1 MLVKRSDLFLK
12 RSAPKTILCIHDL
25 SGMGRC
31 SLAVAA
37 PVLAAMGH
45 QPVLLPTSLLSTHT
59 GGLGQPVMQTLPAYG
74 EPALQHYKQLGIE
87 FDCIYSGYLATDAD
101 QKLVHKAFELW
112 PEAIKIVDPVLGDHG
127 RFYAGMED
135 RLPGMKELCRA
146 ADLILPNLTEACF
159 LQDLP
164 YEDTDFSP
172 EQAQSFADTLSGTL
186 QKAVIT
192 GIPMG
197 KYLACAGCNE
207 RDRFVL
213 KRLRIDR
220 NYPGT
225 GDLFAAVLVGALLRG
240 NALSAATDA
249 AAGFVSEAINNT
261 DPAAEPALG
270 VWFEPLLGR
279 LCERN

>member
-1 MLVKRSDLFLK
+1 
-12 RSAPKTILCIHDL
+12 
-25 SGMGRC
+25 MGRC

-59 GGLGQPVMQTLPAYG
+59 GGLGQPVVQALPAYG
-74 EPALQHYKQLGIE
+74 EPALEHYKKLGVE
-87 FDCIYSGYLATDAD
+87 FDCIYSGYLATAED
-101 QKLVHKAFELW
+101 QRLVHKAFALW
-112 PEAIKIVDPVLGDHG
+112 PQAVKIVDPVLGDHG
-127 RFYAGMED
+127 RFYTGMED
-135 RLPGMKELCRA
+135 RLEGMRELCCQ
-146 ADLILPNLTEACF
+146 ADLILPNLTEACLLLGRDF
-159 LQDLP
+159 
-164 YEDTDFSP
+164 TDR
-172 EQAQSFADTLSGTL
+172 ELVEAEAQELADTLSQTV
-186 QKAVIT
+186 QRAIIT
-192 GIPMG
+192 GLPMG
-197 KYLACAGCNE
+197 KHLACAGSSG
-207 RDRFVL
+207 RDRFVV

-249 AAGFVSEAINNT
+249 AAGFVAEAIHNT
-261 DPAAEPALG
+261 DPAADPALG